1 MSTAQK
7 RLDLQPY
14 LRREPVVLALLMG
27 LAIVLFAAVAGLSR
41 LYYRQQEALAERW
54 SVRGADDL
62 NAGRFSAAVVDF
74 RTSLL
79 YSRDNY
85 EYQLELA
92 EALVGENRTD
102 EAYGYLRN
110 LWDRQPENG
119 FVNLELA
126 RIDASRG
133 QTENA
138 LRYYHNAIYAIW
150 PADKNTER
158 RKTNLELIHYLLRI
172 GDTAQADSELIA
184 LAANLGNN
192 PAERTR
198 AGQLFLKAQDSQ
210 RARGQFRLAL
220 QSNRHNVAAM
230 AGAGNAAF
238 QMGRYSEAERYL
250 RDAADAGD
258 HSVEPQLK
266 MAELVLN
273 LDPFRPV
280 LKAADR
286 DHIVMRSF
294 AAAGIRLKACGTPG
308 SFSVPAD
315 ELASFTQAWTKLKPG
330 ITEPNLRQ
338 NPDLVNSAMSLVFSI
353 ERETSGMCGG
363 MTDTDNALLLI
374 ANQHEGL

>member
-85 EYQLELA
+85 EYQLKLA

-150 PADKNTER
+150 PAGQNTER

-198 AGQLFLKAQDSQ
+198 AGQLFLQAQDSQ
-210 RARGQFRLAL
+210 RAREQFRLAL
-220 QSNRHNVAAM
+220 QGNRHDVAAM

-238 QMGRYSEAERYL
+238 QLGRYSEAERYL
-250 RDAADAGD
+250 RDAAEAGN

-286 DHIVMRSF
+286 DRIVMHGF
-294 AAAGIRLKACGTPG
+294 AAAGSRLQACAAPG

-315 ELASFTQAWTKLKPG
+315 ELTKFDQAWTKLKPR
-330 ITEPNLRQ
+330 ITERNLRR

-363 MTDTDNALLLI
+363 MSDTDNALLLI

>member
-1 MSTAQK
+1 MSTPQK
-7 RLDLQPY
+7 RYDLQFY
-14 LRREPVVLALLMG
+14 LRREPVMLALLMG
-27 LAIVLFAAVAGLSR
+27 LTIILFAAVAGLSR

-62 NAGRFSAAVVDF
+62 NSGRFSAAVVDF

-85 EYQLELA
+85 EYQLKLA
-92 EALVGENRTD
+92 EALLGENRTD

-150 PADKNTER
+150 PADQNQER
-158 RKTNLELIHYLLRI
+158 RKTSVELIHYLLRI

-198 AGQLFLKAQDSQ
+198 AGQLFLQAQDSE
-210 RARGQFRLAL
+210 RAREQFRLAL
-220 QSNRHNVAAM
+220 QSNRHDVAAM

-238 QMGRYSEAERYL
+238 QLGRYSEAARYL
-250 RDAADAGD
+250 REALDAGD
-258 HSVEPQLK
+258 KSAEPQLK
-266 MAELVLN
+266 MAELVLD

-280 LKAADR
+280 LKAANRDR
-286 DHIVMRSF
+286 IVMQGF
-294 AAAGIRLKACGTPG
+294 AAARSRLKACSTPG

-315 ELASFTQAWTKLKPG
+315 ELTKFDQAWTKLKPQV
-330 ITEPNLRQ
+330 TERELRR
-338 NPDLVNSAMSLVFSI
+338 NPDLVNTAMALVFSI